1 MAFFTFELFIFILT
15 VDRICKTRGLLRL
28 SLFTG
33 SDVIDIIF
41 HDGAMYFG
49 AMTLIGIPNILT
61 YFSSSVVIRGSLAT
75 FTGII
80 SATLISRLVLNL
92 HESTDNGILS
102 TTVVEDNTTF
112 ALLTTRVNVQS
123 VISSR

>member
-1 MAFFTFELFIFILT
+1 MALFTFELFIFILT

-28 SLFTG
+28 SPFTG
-33 SDVIDIIF
+33 SNIIDIIF
-41 HDGAMYFG
+41 HDGVMYFG

-75 FTGII
+75 FTGIM

-102 TTVVEDNTTF
+102 TTVVEDNATF
-112 ALLTTRVNVQS
+112 ALLTSRVNVQS
-123 VISSR
+123 TISSH